1 MLLSPPERAEAA
13 EPLGDEGSLGPDPDR
28 PFVPPAL
35 YLPSTG
41 VPNARGAEIELRRL
55 RDGRRALLAY
65 TAVDRLVKCMGPNQ
79 PWALFLTENLD
90 ELAEA
95 QPFDVVMLDQQL
107 PREMWARGKGDE

>member
-1 MLLSPPERAEAA
+1 MLLTPPEQIETAP
-13 EPLGDEGSLGPDPDR
+13 PLGDEDSLGPDPDH

-41 VPNARGAEIELRRL
+41 VLNAQGAEVELRRL
-55 RDGRRALLAY
+55 RDGRMALLAY
-65 TAVDRLVKCMGPNQ
+65 TAVDRLVKYMGPNQ

-95 QPFDVVMLDQQL
+95 QPFDVVMLDQRI
-107 PREMWARGKGDE
+107 PRELWHQEERR

>member
-1 MLLSPPERAEAA
+1 MRSSRDFMLLSPPERAEAA
-13 EPLGDEGSLGPDPDR
+13 EPLGDEGSLGPDP
-28 PFVPPAL
+28 
-35 YLPSTG
+35 
-41 VPNARGAEIELRRL
+41 EIELRRL

-95 QPFDVVMLDQQL
+95 QPFDVVMLDQRI
-107 PREMWARGKGDE
+107 PRELWHQEERR